1 MSGALLAQTDKFLLE
16 ILDGPDKGAQF
27 QLTAGDITIGR
38 GENNDVIL
46 HDPRCSREH
55 AVLRITSQAILIE
68 DRGSSTGVLVDG
80 QKSSRAFLSNGSKIV
95 IGSTTFLFKK
105 VTKTPSLRET
115 KPYLSPHETPHVP
128 KRKSGVDPNKI
139 RFYGI
144 LGVVIL
150 IGLFLFSTNTPK
162 KLEVKTPTIDEEIEL
177 SKKRQ
182 ESLIKDQLQSGKAS
196 RQYLD
201 AQAAFTRGLRDYRE
215 GLYKSAVIS
224 FSAAIAIYPEHPTAR
239 RYLKLAQLKLDEQVQ
254 FLMNEGTRFMEQNKY
269 QHAKASFKNVMIL
282 LNDKDNKVYQEAL
295 EKHNECVLLLRES
308 F

>member
-1 MSGALLAQTDKFLLE
+1 MSAVPLAVTDKFLLE

-27 QLTAGDITIGR
+27 QLVAGEITIGR

-55 AVLRITSQAILIE
+55 AVVKISTQAVLIE
-68 DRGSSTGVLVDG
+68 DRGSSTGVIVDG

-105 VTKTPSLRET
+105 IVDYKPAAPRDPYTPS
-115 KPYLSPHETPHVP
+115 
-128 KRKSGVDPNKI
+128 KSSSKSSDSKKI

-144 LGVVIL
+144 VAVVI
-150 IGLFLFSTNTPK
+150 IVGLYLFTSNPPPPPP
-162 KLEVKTPTIDEEIEL
+162 LKTPSIDEEIEL

-201 AQAAFTRGLRDYRE
+201 AQAAFTKGLRDFRE
-215 GLYKSAVIS
+215 GLFKSAVIS
-224 FSAAIAIYPEHPTAR
+224 FSATLAIYPEHPTAR
-239 RYLKLAQLKLDEQVQ
+239 RYLRLAQLKLDQQVQ

-269 QHAKASFKNVMIL
+269 QHAKASFKNVMVLI
-282 LNDKDNKVYQEAL
+282 NDKDNKVYQEAL

>member
-1 MSGALLAQTDKFLLE
+1 MSALPQAYTDKYLLE
-16 ILDGPDKGAQF
+16 ILEGPDKGAQF
-27 QLTAGDITIGR
+27 QLVSGDITIGR

-55 AVLRITSQAILIE
+55 AVLKITSQAILIE
-68 DRGSSTGVLVDG
+68 DRGSSTGITVDG
-80 QKSSRAFLSNGSKIV
+80 QRGSRAFLSNGSKIV

-105 VTKTPSLRET
+105 VVSQKSV
-115 KPYLSPHETPHVP
+115 VP
-128 KRKSGVDPNKI
+128 KEARHNMQTATNNSAKSGVDPNKI

-144 LGVVIL
+144 VAIVI
-150 IGLFLFSTNTPK
+150 IVGLFLFTSNPPK
-162 KLEVKTPTIDEEIEL
+162 KLEVKSASIDEEIEM

-182 ESLIKDQLQSGKAS
+182 ETLMKDQLQSGKAS

-201 AQAAFTRGLRDYRE
+201 SQASFTKGIRDYRE
-215 GLYKSAVIS
+215 GLFKSAVVS
-224 FSAAIAIYPEHPTAR
+224 FSAALAIYPEHPTAR

-254 FLMNEGTRFMEQNKY
+254 FLMNEGARFMEQNKY
-269 QHAKASFKNVMIL
+269 QHAKASFKNVMVL
-282 LNDKDNKVYQEAL
+282 LNDKDNKIYQEAV

>member
-1 MSGALLAQTDKFLLE
+1 MSALPLASTDKYLLE

-27 QLTAGDITIGR
+27 QLVAGEIKIGR

-55 AVLRITSQAILIE
+55 AMLKITSQAVLIE
-68 DRGSSTGVLVDG
+68 DRGSSTGVSVDG
-80 QKSSRAFLSNGSKIV
+80 QMSSRAFLSNGSKIV
-95 IGSTTFLFKK
+95 IGSTTLIFKK
-105 VTKTPSLRET
+105 VVEANRIPSKR
-115 KPYLSPHETPHVP
+115 ETPHSLSKGPSKGTDP
-128 KRKSGVDPNKI
+128 KKI
-139 RFYGI
+139 RFYAI
-144 LGVVIL
+144 LGIIIL
-150 IGLFLFSTNTPK
+150 VGAFLFTSNPPPPPPVNTPSV
-162 KLEVKTPTIDEEIEL
+162 EEEIEL

-182 ESLIKDQLQSGKAS
+182 ENLIKDQFQSGKAS

-201 AQAAFTRGLRDYRE
+201 AQAAFTKGIRDYRE

-239 RYLKLAQLKLDEQVQ
+239 RYLKLAQLKLDEQIQ

-269 QHAKASFKNVMIL
+269 QHAKASFKNVMVLI
-282 LNDKDNKVYQEAL
+282 NDKENKIYQEAL